1 MSWCSP
7 LLNCLH
13 NGQENSVE
21 YQLSVTTATGNGIE
35 VLVVCRVFTKYLKFH
50 IPFVLW
56 SVGRFLFI
64 GKKSLIVSQLTAICH
79 CRNFEGISL
88 GHTDVSGYH
97 HSCLKLHSDGHKKK
111 SKESWILV
119 FKKKYIY
126 IKIWLWNVSVYIDL
140 QFRVERISKQLLE
153 LRSNVQQVYFGAA
166 DQYPGQCGLCGP

>member
-1 MSWCSP
+1 MNAKAEIKSWWRASASATATWTKALNKTFCTEMSWCSP

-21 YQLSVTTATGNGIE
+21 YQLSVTCNGKWHWSSCG
-35 VLVVCRVFTKYLKFH
+35 LSGLTKYLKFH

-88 GHTDVSGYH
+88 GHTDVSGCH
-97 HSCLKLHSDGHKKK
+97 HSCLTLHSDGHKKK

-119 FKKKYIY
+119 FKKNIY
-126 IKIWLWNVSVYIDL
+126 ISRFGCGMSPYIL
-140 QFRVERISKQLLE
+140 TSSFE
-153 LRSNVQQVYFGAA
+153 
-166 DQYPGQCGLCGP
+166 